1 MIIVHHLEHSRSQR
15 VLWFLEELGVEYEIR
30 FYARDAETNLAPP
43 ELKKVHPLG
52 KSPVIEDDG
61 QTIAE
66 SAAIIEYLSRKYGD
80 GKYTPAAN
88 SADYMPY
95 LQWMHFSE
103 GSAMTPFLLA
113 LYTSR
118 LGEAATPL
126 MPRIGSEIDNHLDY
140 MESALE
146 GRKFFMGSDIS
157 AADFQLSFVAEIA
170 HAQGMTA
177 NRPNLKRFVQ
187 RIQSRDAYKRALEKG
202 GPYRFA

>member
-15 VLWFLEELGVEYEIR
+15 VLWFLEELGVEYEIK
-30 FYARDAETNLAPP
+30 FYARDAETNLAPT
-43 ELKKVHPLG
+43 ELKQVHPLG

-118 LGEAATPL
+118 LGDAAAP
-126 MPRIGSEIDNHLDY
+126 
-140 MESALE
+140 
-146 GRKFFMGSDIS
+146 
-157 AADFQLSFVAEIA
+157 
-170 HAQGMTA
+170 
-177 NRPNLKRFVQ
+177 
-187 RIQSRDAYKRALEKG
+187 
-202 GPYRFA
+202 

>member
-15 VLWFLEELGVEYEIR
+15 VLWFLEELGVDYEIK

-61 QTIAE
+61 QIIAE

-118 LGEAATPL
+118 LGDAAAPL
-126 MPRIGSEIDNHLDY
+126 MPRIGSEIDNHLDF

-146 GRKFFMGSDIS
+146 GRDFFMGNEIS

-170 HAQGMTA
+170 NAQGMTA
-177 NRPNLKRFVQ
+177 NRPNLKGFVE
-187 RIQSRDAYKRALEKG
+187 RIQSREGYKRALKKG

>member
-1 MIIVHHLEHSRSQR
+1 MVIVHHLEHSRSQR
-15 VLWFLEELGVEYEIR
+15 VLWFLEELGVDYEVK

-43 ELKKVHPLG
+43 ELKAVHPLG

-118 LGEAATPL
+118 LGDAAAPL
-126 MPRIGSEIDNHLDY
+126 IPRIGSEIDNHLDY
-140 MESALE
+140 MEAELA
-146 GRKFFMGSDIS
+146 GRDFFMGNDIS
-157 AADFQLSFVAEIA
+157 AVDFQMSFVAEIA

-177 NRPNLKRFVQ
+177 SRPNLGGFVK
-187 RIQSRDAYKRALEKG
+187 RIQSRDGYKRALAKG